1 MDIHRLHF
9 DNPKGGSA
17 PSRSAPNIGAAI
29 STIGAE
35 LQSLRFGDAEVLWD
49 AGPLW
54 PRHAPLLFPIVGT
67 LKGGSGFALPR
78 HGFAR
83 DRAFAWISR
92 SERACVLEL
101 RDDAETR
108 ACYPFPFQLRVS
120 YSLDEAGFHMGLEL
134 LNPGEGPLPASLGL
148 HPAFRWPLAAGLAKT
163 AHRLVFDQQ
172 EPGPLRRLDHDGLL
186 TPIHH
191 PTPIQD
197 RVLPLHDGLFS
208 DDALL
213 FLEPRSQGLRLEA
226 EGGPALAFRWEGFQH
241 LGIWAKPA
249 EGPEAGPGFLCI
261 EPWSGH
267 ADPADWNGAFSDK
280 PGSFVLAPGD
290 SRRWAFSVAQA

>member
-1 MDIHRLHF
+1 MA
-9 DNPKGGSA
+9 GSSLGLEA
-17 PSRSAPNIGAAI
+17 SLSAA
-29 STIGAE
+29 GAE

-67 LKGGSGFALPR
+67 LKGDAFREGGSTFVLHR

-83 DRAFAWISR
+83 DRAFTWISR
-92 SERACVLEL
+92 SESACTLEL

-120 YSLDEAGFHMGLEL
+120 YSLDETGFHMGLEL
-134 LNPGEGPLPASLGL
+134 HNPGDAPLPASLGL
-148 HPAFRWPLAAGLAKT
+148 HPAFRWPLAPGLART
-163 AHRLVFDQQ
+163 AHRLVFDEQ

-191 PTPIQD
+191 PTPIRD
-197 RVLPLHDGLFS
+197 RILPLHDGLFAE
-208 DDALL
+208 DALL

-226 EGGPALAFRWEGFQH
+226 QGGPALAFRWEGFQH
-241 LGIWAKPA
+241 LGIWAKP
-249 EGPEAGPGFLCI
+249 GAGPGFLCI

-267 ADPADWNGAFSDK
+267 ADPADWAGAFADK
-280 PGSFVLAPGD
+280 PGSFVVAPGA
-290 SRRWAFSVAQA
+290 SRRWSFSVGLAQGR